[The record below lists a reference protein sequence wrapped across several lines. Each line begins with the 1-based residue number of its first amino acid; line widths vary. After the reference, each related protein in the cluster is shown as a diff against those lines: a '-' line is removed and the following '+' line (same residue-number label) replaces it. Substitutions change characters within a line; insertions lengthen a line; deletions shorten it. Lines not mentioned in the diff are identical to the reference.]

1 MTELLKPGSGFIFM
15 KVGTHAQEELAD
27 IIVRKRK
34 EIADAGYSL
43 WGYGGNTCHPLRVQ
57 PFARDFVR
65 RDGAIYLCME
75 PMRSHHVAPPV
86 RAQQS
91 SVDGVHWEPIP
102 PEINVLGSRYALA
115 IGDLRADEFELPLEQ
130 TRVAV
135 GTSSGRRGDRYVS
148 GRVDKACLEVV
159 SPLDAPAPTEE
170 AEAEGRVR
178 KIGLVAELVEPYAV
192 LLRS

>member
-27 IIVRKRK
+27 IIVRKK
-34 EIADAGYSL
+34 QEIADAGYGL

-86 RAQQS
+86 RAEQS

-102 PEINVLGSRYALA
+102 PQINVRGSRYALA
-115 IGDLRADEFELPLEQ
+115 IKDLRAEEFEVPLEQ

-135 GTSSGRRGDRYVS
+135 GTSTGRRGDRYIA

-159 SPLDAPAPTEE
+159 EPTEE
-170 AEAEGRVR
+170 TPSGGDAEDGGRIVQ
-178 KIGLVAELVEPYAV
+178 IGLVAELVEPYAV